1 MRHWEVTGLATAGAL
16 AAWTSAGGTAW
27 AVVALV
33 AAGATAGL
41 GVWPRPE
48 PERGR
53 ARWWPMLLAVTGVL
67 GALGALVAARRIRAL
82 ENNWPAGRGGVGE
95 DGPDPVGGGP

>member
-41 GVWPRPE
+41 VVWPRPE

-67 GALGALVAARRIRAL
+67 GALGALVAARRIRAVGT
-82 ENNWPAGRGGVGE
+82 NWPPGSGAVGQ
-95 DGPDPVGGGP
+95 DAPGPGGGA